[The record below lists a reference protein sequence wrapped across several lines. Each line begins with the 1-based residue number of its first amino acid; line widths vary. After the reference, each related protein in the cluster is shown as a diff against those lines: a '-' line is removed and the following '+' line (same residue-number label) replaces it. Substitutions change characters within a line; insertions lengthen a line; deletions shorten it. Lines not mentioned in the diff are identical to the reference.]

1 MIEIRNL
8 SYRYNKKK
16 QLFNGLSIDIP
27 PGKING
33 LLGKNGAGKS
43 SLMKNIAGLLFP
55 SEGKC
60 MVNGFTPGK
69 RETSFLQQFFFIPE
83 ECYLPPLSI
92 MNFIKVYG
100 SFYPGFDEQ
109 QYLQYLKEF
118 DIDTTKNLNALSFGQ
133 KKKTYIA
140 FALATNA
147 RYLVMDEPTNGL
159 DIPSK
164 LQFRNIMNSALK
176 KDSTIIISTHQVR
189 DLDDMID
196 SVIILDN
203 SEILLYEDKDTI
215 AAKLFFGIADKT
227 IPESNI
233 LYSESTPNGVI
244 SVVKG
249 MQGKPSYMD
258 IEILFNAVLNKRE
271 LIAGALLTN

>member
-1 MIEIRNL
+1 
-8 SYRYNKKK
+8 
-16 QLFNGLSIDIP
+16 
-27 PGKING
+27 
-33 LLGKNGAGKS
+33 
-43 SLMKNIAGLLFP
+43 
-55 SEGKC
+55 
-60 MVNGFTPGK
+60 
-69 RETSFLQQFFFIPE
+69 
-83 ECYLPPLSI
+83 
-92 MNFIKVYG
+92 
-100 SFYPGFDEQ
+100 
-109 QYLQYLKEF
+109 
-118 DIDTTKNLNALSFGQ
+118 
-133 KKKTYIA
+133 
-140 FALATNA
+140 
-147 RYLVMDEPTNGL
+147 
-159 DIPSK
+159 
-164 LQFRNIMNSALK
+164 MNSALK